1 MTLIRFTDAQL
12 HELMQ
17 AARTV
22 PPDLR
27 DIFLERVAVELQGKP
42 LGDGLVHRVA
52 YRVARSIEWGAERA
66 AMTR

>member
-17 AARTV
+17 AARMV

-27 DIFLERVAVELQGKP
+27 DIFLGRVAVELQGKP
-42 LGDGLVHRVA
+42 LSDASCIVSLTTLH
-52 YRVARSIEWGAERA
+52 ARLRGTPSGR
-66 AMTR
+66 R